1 MAHAHTLFSG
11 DGELSPQQLAD
22 LARGQGFAA
31 VLVADH
37 FESLSPERF
46 AELRR
51 ACAAVTGCLVAPG
64 YERSWDG
71 YHVLALGVDAWF
83 DDPDLDVWAGKVRG
97 AGGITV
103 LAHPSRYGHRVPA
116 AVLASC
122 DAVEVWNSKFAYD
135 GALAPNP
142 AGYRLLGS
150 RRYPLCGQDV
160 HGRRHVSS
168 VALHLPTP
176 CASWQEILE
185 CMKHGEYTLGN
196 RLWRFDKRLRGP
208 AALALAVFHRGRR
221 SAVNS
226 AIRLRRFVR
235 TARRLGWTRGQH
247 A

>member
-22 LARGQGFAA
+22 LARGQGFAG

-51 ACAAVTGCLVAPG
+51 ACGAVTGCLLAPG

-122 DAVEVWNSKFAYD
+122 
-135 GALAPNP
+135 
-142 AGYRLLGS
+142 GS

-196 RLWRFDKRLRGP
+196 RLWRFDKRLSGP